1 MPRPLAGDGGAGVGL
16 DRSSV
21 SEAGAQAGHQQAA
34 RPLDRHLD
42 RVGWRFSDSYHAGFT
57 LSAHVLPHSFCTNLV
72 RAGHDLILVA
82 ELAGHRCLDT
92 TRRYSLPS
100 AADKQAAIDAIAVD
114 Y

>member
-1 MPRPLAGDGGAGVGL
+1 MC
-16 DRSSV
+16 
-21 SEAGAQAGHQQAA
+21 H
-34 RPLDRHLD
+34 
-42 RVGWRFSDSYHAGFT
+42 
-57 LSAHVLPHSFCTNLV
+57 LPHSFCTNLV